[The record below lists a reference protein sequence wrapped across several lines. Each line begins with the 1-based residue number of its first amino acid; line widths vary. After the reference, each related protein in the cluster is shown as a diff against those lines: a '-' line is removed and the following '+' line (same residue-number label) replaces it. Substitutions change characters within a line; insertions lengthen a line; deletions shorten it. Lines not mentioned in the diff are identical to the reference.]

1 VAPAGPYLSP
11 DPTHRTNTAI
21 TITITTDITI
31 ATAITIIADITIATA
46 IPRQDI
52 GAALKYIALYFGNSA
67 LFDNVCAF
75 IVKDLTWQT
84 APTYYAE
91 ADLYKLEKLTAAAAS
106 MCALHFPSADHDQLI
121 LLKTGLFKTIIE
133 SPALRCDSKLLSRR
147 VADYCRAHSAQL
159 TPELLLAITPAKTMH
174 EIAPKEALY
183 LYEVSGEVAK
193 WDHGWQYARE
203 QSTGPRLA
211 SPRLASPRLA

>member
-1 VAPAGPYLSP
+1 MAPAGPYLSP

-21 TITITTDITI
+21 TTTITTAITI
-31 ATAITIIADITIATA
+31 AIAITIIADMTIATA
-46 IPRQDI
+46 IPRQHI
-52 GAALKYIALYFGNSA
+52 GAALKYIAVYFGNSA
-67 LFDNVCAF
+67 LFEKICAF
-75 IVKDLTWQT
+75 IVTDLTWQT

-183 LYEVSGEVAK
+183 LYEVSGEEA
-193 WDHGWQYARE
+193 
-203 QSTGPRLA
+203 
-211 SPRLASPRLA
+211 